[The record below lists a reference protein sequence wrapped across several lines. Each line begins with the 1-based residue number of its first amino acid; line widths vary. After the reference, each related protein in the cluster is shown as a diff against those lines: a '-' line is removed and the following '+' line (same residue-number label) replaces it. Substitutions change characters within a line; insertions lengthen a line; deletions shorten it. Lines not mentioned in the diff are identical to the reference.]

1 MFPLAAN
8 ELSFADISDVW
19 SREIKPKAYPF
30 ELLARLEGAWWRGEI
45 RGLAASTRLQLL
57 QSMFSSL
64 RERHDLGIV
73 FVREEDD
80 PLPRVAELPRAFA
93 EVDIRPRIPI
103 PSDDVS
109 SWNEEMCKQAFDVL
123 AQTSSTASYP
133 DLAPFFALNKTA
145 VWAHRTSGVRH
156 SAFRSQVFGPAQLA
170 SGRLQKRNR
179 GRPLVYNWEQV
190 HTRLLEHVKTH
201 GPIRSDQ
208 ELVQSITDHASDLN
222 PDGKT
227 PDGSTVRDAIE
238 KYGLDKPP
246 ITRSAK

>member
-80 PLPRVAELPRAFA
+80 PLPRVTELPRAFA

-133 DLAPFFALNKTA
+133 DLAPFFALIKLPYEEFDSWRKA
-145 VWAHRTSGVRH
+145 QRFPKPSFWA
-156 SAFRSQVFGPAQLA
+156 GPAA

-246 ITRSAK
+246 ITPSAK

>member
-8 ELSFADISDVW
+8 ELSFPDISDFW

-80 PLPRVAELPRAFA
+80 PLPRVTELPDGAA
-93 EVDIRPRIPI
+93 EVDMRRRIPV
-103 PSDDVS
+103 PSDDVT
-109 SWNEEMCKQAFDVL
+109 SWNEPMCQQAFHAL

-133 DLAPFFALNKTA
+133 DLAPFFFAT
-145 VWAHRTSGVRH
+145 
-156 SAFRSQVFGPAQLA
+156 
-170 SGRLQKRNR
+170 
-179 GRPLVYNWEQV
+179 
-190 HTRLLEHVKTH
+190 
-201 GPIRSDQ
+201 I
-208 ELVQSITDHASDLN
+208 ELPHQQFDD
-222 PDGKT
+222 
-227 PDGSTVRDAIE
+227 
-238 KYGLDKPP
+238 
-246 ITRSAK
+246 